1 MTTAG
6 AGPIVPT
13 AWLPAPTACALG
25 PDDVH
30 VWRVPL
36 AQPLPVVEALARLLA
51 EDERDRAAR
60 FHFERHRVAFT
71 VARGALRTLAARYL
85 GHAPERLVF
94 GYRDRGKPHLV
105 APVGDDLRFN
115 VSHSGDVGLVCFA
128 RSREVGIDV
137 EQKRTLQ
144 DLLALARTSFSAHEL
159 AALCRLAPAEHHDAF
174 FACWSRKEAFI
185 KATGEGI
192 AQLAAFDVSLA
203 PGEPARLLRVPDE
216 PRGPRWSL
224 HDLPPIPGCAAALVI
239 DGLAPAIACW
249 DCPDTIYTPYTE

>member
-1 MTTAG
+1 MTTCEPAAAG
-6 AGPIVPT
+6 AT
-13 AWLPAPTACALG
+13 AAWRPDPAALSLG

-36 AQPLPVVEALARLLA
+36 AQPPDAVAALTRLLA
-51 EDERDRAAR
+51 DDERDRAAR
-60 FHFERHRVAFT
+60 FHFERHRAAFT
-71 VARGALRTLAARYL
+71 VARGALRMLAGRYL

-94 GYRDRGKPHLV
+94 GYRDRGKPYLV
-105 APVGDDLRFN
+105 APDDDDLRFN

-128 RSREVGIDV
+128 RGREVGIDV
-137 EQKRTLQ
+137 EQKRALQ

-159 AALCRLAPAEHHDAF
+159 AALCRLAPADHHEAF

-216 PRGPRWSL
+216 PAGPRWSL
-224 HDLPPIPGCAAALVI
+224 HDLPAIPGCAAALVV
-239 DGLAPAIACW
+239 DGIAPAIACW
-249 DCPDTIYTPYTE
+249 DWQFGL